1 MFQLCWRT
9 ESHCLVRSFLSHQ
22 HCQEDKTKT
31 RNQPFHQSRAVGHQH
46 HTDHC
51 SSSATTLIPACLSS
65 ESITWFLNCR
75 AHTHTQLMPAVFM
88 RTWTIHALSSAWTG
102 YRATRPH
109 FCFSWLS
116 SNCQKGRWA
125 YTWSTNRT
133 NCGIYIDVVSIVPSF
148 SYHIH
153 MVGRPWAESINPK
166 TVLYGATSSCYM
178 IFTKYT
184 IKERIGGLTN

>member
-31 RNQPFHQSRAVGHQH
+31 RNQPLHQSRAVGHQH

-133 NCGIYIDVVSIVPSF
+133 NCGIYIDVVSIVVPSF
-148 SYHIH
+148 PITFTWW
-153 MVGRPWAESINPK
+153 VGHELKIFILRPYCMGLPLLVTWFLLHTQSRKES
-166 TVLYGATSSCYM
+166 AD
-178 IFTKYT
+178 
-184 IKERIGGLTN
+184 